1 MGREKS
7 TERKRIY
14 IRLLIIFGMVF
25 FYSFNAFS
33 NIEMKYF
40 PSDVMVGDIFTLKF
54 VIKQKIFS
62 SPNVLLNDRKEFLS
76 LEKSIT
82 YAENESTILENQYKI
97 KKHGILIL
105 DEIFLVIDDHKIK
118 QQCIE
123 LNVSLPCVSENT
135 EFRLRLFENEDD
147 KSLIEHDI
155 NTPFVLGTSYSII
168 IEGFFKKCKDEKIKV
183 NYLPLNNAIIEKQDI
198 TPILHSGNG
207 WSYVAFF
214 RWCPIKSGLQDLPQ
228 FEIEVNV
235 EKLKKYNITLRK
247 KKIIVESIKG
257 SKEEKEDEQKIFQNI
272 LSKKLE
278 IDEKR
283 EKDILERKEI
293 AIKIKE
299 LREKEIQAFFY
310 GEIQKKR
317 TELEEKLGFKNTF
330 SPFHYNIYICVIA
343 LDCLFLALFTFGC
356 IIRAKKKKRF
366 LNFWN
371 VFLLSSFTF
380 IFLYVIKCFD
390 RHKEFTLI
398 EDYKTFYVYASAN
411 EKSTCLSK
419 IEIGE
424 TVKIIDSFK
433 EWKFIEQQNH
443 IKGWVKI

>member
-62 SPNVLLNDRKEFLS
+62 SPKLLLNDRKEFLS

-198 TPILHSGNG
+198 TPILHSSNG

-214 RWCPIKSGLQDLPQ
+214 KWCPIKSGLQDLPQ

-299 LREKEIQAFFY
+299 
-310 GEIQKKR
+310 
-317 TELEEKLGFKNTF
+317 
-330 SPFHYNIYICVIA
+330 
-343 LDCLFLALFTFGC
+343 
-356 IIRAKKKKRF
+356 
-366 LNFWN
+366 
-371 VFLLSSFTF
+371 
-380 IFLYVIKCFD
+380 
-390 RHKEFTLI
+390 
-398 EDYKTFYVYASAN
+398 
-411 EKSTCLSK
+411 
-419 IEIGE
+419 
-424 TVKIIDSFK
+424 
-433 EWKFIEQQNH
+433 
-443 IKGWVKI
+443 